1 MREMKYS
8 GVEWIG
14 DIPEEWE
21 VKPIRNI
28 LIERNEKNRE
38 LSITTIL
45 SLSAREGV
53 SLYNSETHTGNKPRE
68 DLSDYKIVRKG
79 DIVVNSMNILSGS
92 VGISEYEGV
101 VSPVYYIYYPRTN
114 NNIRYFHLLFQCFEF
129 QRSLRGL
136 GNGILIR
143 ETESGSL
150 NTIRIRIPSKKLGL
164 QEFPY
169 PSEKEQQA
177 IADILDRKCTQID
190 ALISNE
196 EQQIAKLKAYKQSVI
211 TETVTKGLNPDVPM
225 KYSGVEWI
233 GEIPEHWEVL
243 QLSSLV
249 TERKHKNTNMQETN
263 LLSLSY
269 GKIIRKDI
277 KTKDGLL
284 PDNFEG
290 YNIVECGDI
299 VLRLTDLQNDH
310 KSLRTGLCKERGII
324 TSAYVTLA
332 NRGKTV
338 ISTYLNYLLHTFDV
352 YKGFYG
358 MGAGVRQGL
367 NFEGV
372 KKILLSVPQINE
384 QQQIAD
390 YLDQKCEQ
398 IDRLIAIKQQKIE
411 KIQQYKKSVIY
422 EYVTGKR
429 ESVDTNVVFF
439 NPLTAKALLLCKII
453 DFLGDQLRG
462 RIQALKCL
470 FLIEDCVGINFNTQY
485 FRFKHGPYTP
495 DIVNIEKCCMENEW
509 LTVSIV
515 NNHYEYHIGNNHCY
529 YSDKY
534 DKIFGTNNSEIEKV
548 LSFIKGMKTSEVE
561 RVATLFAVWN
571 DMIIAGTNSPSDSEI
586 IFEVRN
592 NWTPNKANSPV
603 STWQNTLDKMRKAG
617 ITPKGYGL
625 HTMKK
630 ENENE
635 QL

>member
-190 ALISNE
+190 ALIANE

-225 KYSGVEWI
+225 KDSGVEWI

>member
-190 ALISNE
+190 ALIANE

-233 GEIPEHWEVL
+233 GEIPYTW
-243 QLSSLV
+243 SL
-249 TERKHKNTNMQETN
+249 KA
-263 LLSLSY
+263 
-269 GKIIRKDI
+269 
-277 KTKDGLL
+277 TKRLFVIESGATPKSDN
-284 PDNFEG
+284 PDNFD
-290 YNIVECGDI
+290 GDI
-299 VLRLTDLQNDH
+299 VWITPADYTTEQVYITDSRRKLTELGLKTCSTSLIPPNSIIFSKRAPIGLVAINHVELCTNQGCLSCISKTNDLIKYYYYVMSIFTDQYNLLGSGTTF
-310 KSLRTGLCKERGII
+310 KEISL
-324 TSAYVTLA
+324 TSF
-332 NRGKTV
+332 
-338 ISTYLNYLLHTFDV
+338 S
-352 YKGFYG
+352 
-358 MGAGVRQGL
+358 
-367 NFEGV
+367 NF
-372 KKILLSVPQINE
+372 ILPCPPVEE
-384 QQQIAD
+384 QQHIAE

-411 KIQQYKKSVIY
+411 KLQQYKKSLIY
-422 EYVTGKR
+422 EYVTGK
-429 ESVDTNVVFF
+429 
-439 NPLTAKALLLCKII
+439 K
-453 DFLGDQLRG
+453 
-462 RIQALKCL
+462 
-470 FLIEDCVGINFNTQY
+470 
-485 FRFKHGPYTP
+485 
-495 DIVNIEKCCMENEW
+495 
-509 LTVSIV
+509 
-515 NNHYEYHIGNNHCY
+515 
-529 YSDKY
+529 
-534 DKIFGTNNSEIEKV
+534 
-548 LSFIKGMKTSEVE
+548 EV
-561 RVATLFAVWN
+561 
-571 DMIIAGTNSPSDSEI
+571 I
-586 IFEVRN
+586 
-592 NWTPNKANSPV
+592 
-603 STWQNTLDKMRKAG
+603 
-617 ITPKGYGL
+617 
-625 HTMKK
+625 
-630 ENENE
+630 
-635 QL
+635 

>member
-1 MREMKYS
+1 MCIEGGSAGKKIGFTDRPVAFVNKLCCIHGTTAFPKILYHALRSKDFTDQFFLNMTGLIG
-8 GVEWIG
+8 GVTVSVLKNLTIT
-14 DIPEEWE
+14 IP
-21 VKPIRNI
+21 KR
-28 LIERNEKNRE
+28 
-38 LSITTIL
+38 
-45 SLSAREGV
+45 
-53 SLYNSETHTGNKPRE
+53 
-68 DLSDYKIVRKG
+68 
-79 DIVVNSMNILSGS
+79 
-92 VGISEYEGV
+92 IS
-101 VSPVYYIYYPRTN
+101 
-114 NNIRYFHLLFQCFEF
+114 
-129 QRSLRGL
+129 
-136 GNGILIR
+136 
-143 ETESGSL
+143 
-150 NTIRIRIPSKKLGL
+150 
-164 QEFPY
+164 
-169 PSEKEQQA
+169 EQQA
-177 IADILDRKCTQID
+177 IADILDRKCSQID
-190 ALISNE
+190 ALIANE
-196 EQQIAKLKAYKQSVI
+196 EQQITKLKAYKQSVI

-225 KYSGVEWI
+225 KDSGVEWI
-233 GEIPEHWEVL
+233 GEIPEQWNVAPPKAL
-243 QLSSLV
+243 F
-249 TERKHKNTNMQETN
+249 R
-263 LLSLSY
+263 
-269 GKIIRKDI
+269 
-277 KTKDGLL
+277 
-284 PDNFEG
+284 
-290 YNIVECGDI
+290 
-299 VLRLTDLQNDH
+299 
-310 KSLRTGLCKERGII
+310 LRTEKAKQTDKQLTASQQFGVVFQEDYMNMTGTRVVVVEKDFSILKHVEKGDFVISMRSFQGGLEYSENTGCIS
-324 TSAYVTLA
+324 SAYVMLIPNLKYVYPIFYKWLFKSSVYINALQSTSNLVRDGQAMRFA
-332 NRGKTV
+332 NFV
-338 ISTYLNYLLHTFDV
+338 QVPLFFIP
-352 YKGFYG
+352 
-358 MGAGVRQGL
+358 
-367 NFEGV
+367 
-372 KKILLSVPQINE
+372 LSE
-384 QQQIAD
+384 QKEIAD
-390 YLDQKCEQ
+390 FLAPKCEQ

-411 KIQQYKKSVIY
+411 KLQQYKKSVIY

-462 RIQALKCL
+462 RIQVLKCL